1 MREETDTCE
10 QVRGPKF
17 TVDIDTETLNSDVSN
32 SRGDLIIQIERRIIE
47 VHLKIIHSIGIIQVC
62 SEN

>member
-32 SRGDLIIQIERRIIE
+32 SRGDLII
-47 VHLKIIHSIGIIQVC
+47 
-62 SEN
+62 